1 VASVTSRRGRRLR
14 AAGTSALVI
23 AAATVVANVL
33 AYALFLVLNRAL
45 SPNDLG
51 AVAALLNLT
60 IISGVLALALQL
72 VAARHVAT
80 AAAPVADAARAP
92 SHPADALE
100 AEGSALATGL
110 VLGLVV
116 TGTMLLAS
124 PLVAAA
130 FGLDGVLPAAL
141 VALTVLPTYLT
152 YAAQGC
158 LLGRERFGLL
168 GLVFV
173 VVALGRFVAGAGAA
187 LAGIGVTGVLALTAV
202 AAWLACGLVLLFV
215 SGGARRLRDGLQRT
229 WVSAVVHGATATS
242 ALLVVSYMD
251 VPLARAFLSPTES
264 GEYAVLALFSKAA
277 LWGPAFL
284 ATVFYPRMARATTR
298 RSVLL
303 AVGSTAVIAALGVAF
318 AAVFA
323 EQLVVFVGGPD
334 YAQLASLVPLFTAA
348 GATWS
353 VAQVLVYW
361 RLSRGDH
368 RLGYAVWTVAVLAAT
383 TIVLWRHGS
392 IAEIASTVLAGGLA
406 VCAYGLLLLA
416 RTKSSASPASSEP
429 APGTGAEQ
437 DVPSAP
443 PGASSDPH
451 PR

>member
-1 VASVTSRRGRRLR
+1 
-14 AAGTSALVI
+14 
-23 AAATVVANVL
+23 
-33 AYALFLVLNRAL
+33 
-45 SPNDLG
+45 
-51 AVAALLNLT
+51 
-60 IISGVLALALQL
+60 
-72 VAARHVAT
+72 
-80 AAAPVADAARAP
+80 
-92 SHPADALE
+92 
-100 AEGSALATGL
+100 
-110 VLGLVV
+110 
-116 TGTMLLAS
+116 M
-124 PLVAAA
+124 
-130 FGLDGVLPAAL
+130 
-141 VALTVLPTYLT
+141 
-152 YAAQGC
+152 
-158 LLGRERFGLL
+158 
-168 GLVFV
+168 
-173 VVALGRFVAGAGAA
+173 
-187 LAGIGVTGVLALTAV
+187 
-202 AAWLACGLVLLFV
+202 FV
-215 SGGARRLRDGLQRT
+215 SDGARRVRDRLRNT
-229 WVSAVVHGATATS
+229 WVRAVVQGATATS

-303 AVGSTAVIAALGVAF
+303 AVGSTAAIAALGIAF

-323 EQLVVFVGGPD
+323 EQLVVIVGGAD
-334 YAQLASLVPLFTAA
+334 YTHLAPLVPLFTAV

-368 RLGYAVWTVAVLAAT
+368 RLGYAVWTVAVLVAG

-392 IAEIASTVLAGGLA
+392 IAEIASTVLTGGLA

-416 RTKSSASPASSEP
+416 RTPSSTTAATPASVAAGP
-429 APGTGAEQ
+429 HAGPD
-437 DVPSAP
+437 DVSAP